1 MTALGIIGLI
11 LGIIVMIVFAYWGLN
26 AVPLSL
32 LAGAVICIFN
42 GINLWTGFAT
52 SWAGGLATVFSAY
65 YILFFVSTCFANI
78 MGETGACTAIA
89 YKFLDWFGKKH
100 IITVLSLFCFLLC
113 YGGVSFFV
121 CMFAVGPIMF
131 KLFEEL
137 NIPRKLTIIPIAI
150 GGASWSMAVPGSTQ
164 VQNVIPT
171 GLGTTLMAAP
181 LLGFI
186 MAIAGL
192 AISIIYTEH
201 VYKKEMALVAA
212 GKEEGWDK
220 NWKSPVKG
228 ELKSR
233 DELPGTVSSFLPLIF
248 LVAFIVIGSL
258 TKFISNATL
267 LSCLG
272 MAFAF
277 IICLVLNRKYL
288 GNSLAAMFKSLFAD
302 SAGAAATSALVL
314 GAVVGFG
321 SIVASAPAFQNI
333 LTWLIGLDI
342 PIYWK
347 GVISTSVLAGV
358 TASAS
363 SGLQLCMQYLG
374 DYFIQ
379 SGCDLNVLHR
389 LMAFASVTLDSLPH
403 STGCFLMFAYL
414 VVNHKL
420 SYKYAF
426 WICTVFTLIVTLVAT
441 TVVTIIGL

>member
-1 MTALGIIGLI
+1 
-11 LGIIVMIVFAYWGLN
+11 
-26 AVPLSL
+26 
-32 LAGAVICIFN
+32 
-42 GINLWTGFAT
+42 
-52 SWAGGLATVFSAY
+52 
-65 YILFFVSTCFANI
+65 

-192 AISIIYTEH
+192 AISIIYTSIFI
-201 VYKKEMALVAA
+201 KKN
-212 GKEEGWDK
+212 GPCCQRQRRRHGK

-389 LMAFASVTLDSLPH
+389 LMAFASVTLDSLP
-403 STGCFLMFAYL
+403 SFTGCFLMFAYL
-414 VVNHKL
+414 G
-420 SYKYAF
+420 SQS
-426 WICTVFTLIVTLVAT
+426 
-441 TVVTIIGL
+441 

>member
-186 MAIAGL
+186 M
-192 AISIIYTEH
+192 
-201 VYKKEMALVAA
+201 
-212 GKEEGWDK
+212 
-220 NWKSPVKG
+220 P
-228 ELKSR
+228 
-233 DELPGTVSSFLPLIF
+233 LPDL
-248 LVAFIVIGSL
+248 
-258 TKFISNATL
+258 
-267 LSCLG
+267 
-272 MAFAF
+272 
-277 IICLVLNRKYL
+277 
-288 GNSLAAMFKSLFAD
+288 
-302 SAGAAATSALVL
+302 
-314 GAVVGFG
+314 
-321 SIVASAPAFQNI
+321 Q
-333 LTWLIGLDI
+333 
-342 PIYWK
+342 
-347 GVISTSVLAGV
+347 SVL
-358 TASAS
+358 S
-363 SGLQLCMQYLG
+363 
-374 DYFIQ
+374 IQ
-379 SGCDLNVLHR
+379 SIFIKKKWPL
-389 LMAFASVTLDSLPH
+389 LPPAKKKAGIK
-403 STGCFLMFAYL
+403 TGRAL
-414 VVNHKL
+414 
-420 SYKYAF
+420 
-426 WICTVFTLIVTLVAT
+426 
-441 TVVTIIGL
+441 

>member
-113 YGGVSFFV
+113 YGGISFFV

-201 VYKKEMALVAA
+201 IYKKEMALSC
-212 GKEEGWDK
+212 GRTISWGRSSW
-220 NWKSPVKG
+220 
-228 ELKSR
+228 
-233 DELPGTVSSFLPLIF
+233 PGR
-248 LVAFIVIGSL
+248 
-258 TKFISNATL
+258 NTL
-267 LSCLG
+267 G
-272 MAFAF
+272 P
-277 IICLVLNRKYL
+277 RWR
-288 GNSLAAMFKSLFAD
+288 G
-302 SAGAAATSALVL
+302 
-314 GAVVGFG
+314 
-321 SIVASAPAFQNI
+321 
-333 LTWLIGLDI
+333 
-342 PIYWK
+342 
-347 GVISTSVLAGV
+347 
-358 TASAS
+358 
-363 SGLQLCMQYLG
+363 
-374 DYFIQ
+374 
-379 SGCDLNVLHR
+379 
-389 LMAFASVTLDSLPH
+389 
-403 STGCFLMFAYL
+403 
-414 VVNHKL
+414 
-420 SYKYAF
+420 
-426 WICTVFTLIVTLVAT
+426 
-441 TVVTIIGL
+441 